1 MKLSI
6 VIICWNDLRVIRDC
20 LRSIYEGTRITDF
33 EIVVSDNGSVDE
45 SVEFIRKP
53 YPGVRIV
60 ENQQNLGFARG
71 NNAGII
77 ASRGEYVLIL
87 NSDTIIPESALG
99 RIVYIAHPHS

>member
-45 SVEFIRKP
+45 SVEFIRKH

-60 ENQQNLGFARG
+60 ENQQNLGFAIG
-71 NNAGII
+71 NNPGII
-77 ASRGEYVLIL
+77 ATRGEYLPLL
-87 NSDTIIPESALG
+87 NPPPTLHQRALY
-99 RIVYIAHPHS
+99 RLPV

>member
-45 SVEFIRKP
+45 SGGFIRKH
-53 YPGVRIV
+53 YPRVRTF

-71 NNAGII
+71 NNAGPS
-77 ASRGEYVLIL
+77 ARRGEYVIILTADNLIHA
-87 NSDTIIPESALG
+87 DALG
-99 RIVYIAHPHS
+99 